1 VRGERI
7 AREIPEPRYTG
18 ERFDLFERGGVT
30 AHWNTH
36 ELSRS
41 GVMGAPDL
49 ASAEKGRRLFEA
61 CADGLAGVIE
71 ELRALPFPS
80 G

>member
-1 VRGERI
+1 
-7 AREIPEPRYTG
+7 
-18 ERFDLFERGGVT
+18 
-30 AHWNTH
+30 
-36 ELSRS
+36 
-41 GVMGAPDL
+41 MGAPDL
-49 ASAEKGRRLFEA
+49 ASAEKGRRLFAA